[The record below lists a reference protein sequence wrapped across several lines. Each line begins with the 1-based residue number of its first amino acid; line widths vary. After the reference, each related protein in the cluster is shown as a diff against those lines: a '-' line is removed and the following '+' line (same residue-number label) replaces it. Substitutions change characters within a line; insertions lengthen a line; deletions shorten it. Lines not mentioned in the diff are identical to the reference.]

1 MIRKI
6 LMLLGV
12 ICVPIA
18 LALASQSLASTAE
31 PPRLPQETIEVQLS
45 GSGEPSEPAAS
56 ASSSA
61 TPSGS
66 AEPRDAASVAP
77 DQAEE
82 SDAPSPAPATEAPVS
97 PGVPVPNV
105 GEIPQQVYQN
115 PHPVQVPGDDDMDDE
130 WDGDLDD

>member
-1 MIRKI
+1 
-6 LMLLGV
+6 MLLGV

-45 GSGEPSEPAAS
+45 GSGEPSESAAS
-56 ASSSA
+56 PSA

-82 SDAPSPAPATEAPVS
+82 SDVPSPAPATEAPVS